1 MKTENKN
8 MRIMEPGN
16 TTEGREAKGTKYKPV
31 QPVVLDTIP
40 EDAVFIRSTDVCK
53 LLNISNSTLRNLRA
67 ERAIPFYK
75 LGGTFLYSKEEIITK
90 IINAFPSFPY
100 ICFAEYRILSI
111 VFTSPFDNGLYNAK
125 IAAPDNPASS
135 NVKYCINC

>member
-16 TTEGREAKGTKYKPV
+16 TTEEREAKGTKYKPV
-31 QPVVLDTIP
+31 QPDTIP

-75 LGGTFLYSKEEIITK
+75 LGGTFLYSKEEIM
-90 IINAFPSFPY
+90 NYLASNY
-100 ICFAEYRILSI
+100 SRRI
-111 VFTSPFDNGLYNAK
+111 
-125 IAAPDNPASS
+125 
-135 NVKYCINC
+135 

>member
-16 TTEGREAKGTKYKPV
+16 TTEEREAKGTKYKPV

-53 LLNISNSTLRNLRA
+53 LDFPIQQRRNHELPG
-67 ERAIPFYK
+67 I
-75 LGGTFLYSKEEIITK
+75 
-90 IINAFPSFPY
+90 
-100 ICFAEYRILSI
+100 
-111 VFTSPFDNGLYNAK
+111 
-125 IAAPDNPASS
+125 
-135 NVKYCINC
+135 

>member
-16 TTEGREAKGTKYKPV
+16 TTEEREAKGTKYKPV

-67 ERAIPFYK
+67 GELSR
-75 LGGTFLYSKEEIITK
+75 S
-90 IINAFPSFPY
+90 INWAG
-100 ICFAEYRILSI
+100 LSY
-111 VFTSPFDNGLYNAK
+111 TAK
-125 IAAPDNPASS
+125 KKS
-135 NVKYCINC
+135 